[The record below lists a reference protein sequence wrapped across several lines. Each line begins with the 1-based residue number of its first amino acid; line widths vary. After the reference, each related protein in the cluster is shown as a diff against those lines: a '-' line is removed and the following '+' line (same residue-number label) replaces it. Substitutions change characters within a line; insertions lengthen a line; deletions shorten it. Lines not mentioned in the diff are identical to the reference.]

1 MFCLSIQIT
10 QGVESGLQYPQ
21 NMVMLFKEI
30 YLKDVVD
37 SYIEKYLLIKKNLV
51 LLLLSQKPKIYLFHH

>member
-1 MFCLSIQIT
+1 MFCLSIQIA
-10 QGVESGLQYPQ
+10 QGVELGLQYPQ